1 MLSLRDP
8 TLYRQQCLID
18 GQWQD
23 ATDGRTLSVVN
34 PATGAVIATIP
45 NMGVADTMRAIDAAQ
60 TAFQVWR
67 KKPVKQRS
75 LLLRQWHDLIL
86 QHVDDLALILT
97 SEQGKSL
104 AEARGEITSNAAYIE
119 WFAEEGKRAYGDVIA
134 PPADDRRI
142 VVFKQPVGV
151 CAAITPWNFPNGM
164 ITRKAGPALAAGC
177 TIVLKPASQTP
188 LSALALGELALRA
201 GIPAGVFNVVTG
213 DPEPIGNVFCQSDVV
228 RKITFTGSTRVGTW
242 LVRESA
248 GTLKKLSLELGGNAP
263 FIVFDDADID
273 AAIDGLMIAKYRNS
287 GQTCV
292 CANRIYVQDSLYDDF
307 AARLVE
313 RVGRLKLG
321 NGIERDVDQGPLIDE
336 NAVRKIEQHIA
347 DALAHGA
354 TLRIGGKRHAM
365 GGTFFEPTVLTGAT
379 QAMLLAREET
389 FAPLAPL
396 FRFTSEADVVA
407 MANDTKYGL
416 AAYFF
421 SRDLSR
427 AWRVAEALE
436 VGMVGVN
443 TGMIANEM
451 APFGGVKHSGSG
463 REGSH
468 YGLDDFMDIKYV
480 CMAGI

>member
-177 TIVLKPASQTP
+177 TMVLKPASQTP

-242 LVRESA
+242 L
-248 GTLKKLSLELGGNAP
+248 
-263 FIVFDDADID
+263 F
-273 AAIDGLMIAKYRNS
+273 
-287 GQTCV
+287 
-292 CANRIYVQDSLYDDF
+292 
-307 AARLVE
+307 
-313 RVGRLKLG
+313 
-321 NGIERDVDQGPLIDE
+321 
-336 NAVRKIEQHIA
+336 
-347 DALAHGA
+347 
-354 TLRIGGKRHAM
+354 
-365 GGTFFEPTVLTGAT
+365 
-379 QAMLLAREET
+379 
-389 FAPLAPL
+389 
-396 FRFTSEADVVA
+396 
-407 MANDTKYGL
+407 
-416 AAYFF
+416 
-421 SRDLSR
+421 
-427 AWRVAEALE
+427 
-436 VGMVGVN
+436 
-443 TGMIANEM
+443 
-451 APFGGVKHSGSG
+451 
-463 REGSH
+463 
-468 YGLDDFMDIKYV
+468 
-480 CMAGI
+480 